1 MKRTTISVIL
11 LSSSMFLISLFALVK
26 QEAGSPGRAAAL
38 FEAGVPINISNS
50 ASESSFPLIGLDSA
64 GAAYAIWIERTGSRN
79 FTFATNG
86 SGSWSDPENVDRIYS
101 SVEDAGFPVFAVAP
115 SGAGHLMFHDVR
127 GASYDIYHLGYSGVW
142 STAFNVSQN
151 AGGSA
156 YVSCAVS
163 PIDDGLFAVWM
174 DGSFREWEIY
184 LRQRSAQ
191 EIWGDKQILLLGR
204 GYTPEIALD
213 SEGRAHLAWST
224 RGDGNSSVWYSK
236 NATPQ
241 VSTSWTQRVLIKG
254 NTGED
259 FCRPKIGCDNEGNA
273 YIIWLDKTAGNEEIF
288 FRKVNGDGTLG
299 EEVNVSQTP
308 GASQEGVIA
317 ANRQSGHVY
326 VGWAEGGEIY
336 VNALK
341 EDGWTGR
348 TNLSNSAASS
358 KSPSFAVDSMDVLH
372 LVYAEVSGGNWEI
385 MYLTTMVP
393 PTTTST
399 TSTTSTTTST
409 TSTTTT
415 VFPRPYPPLDLF
427 VDTRLD
433 SVQTAKIN
441 TLAWHRNPAN
451 RDIEIDSYKIYRKQ
465 AGMPDSDFAFIS
477 SVSKETF
484 GSEDAG
490 IPLAQRYAY
499 RMTTMPL
506 NGEESEASESV
517 TEASLFPPLNVGC
530 RTAINN
536 SLFRREKI
544 NMISWQENPLNEDA
558 AVAQY
563 RIYRKRSD
571 QEDSEFQMIGSV
583 GGRVFEYQDRKTP
596 FNERYYYIVM
606 SVDADGNESRRS
618 NTAKEGS

>member
-11 LSSSMFLISLFALVK
+11 LLSSMFLISLYALVK
-26 QEAGSPGRAAAL
+26 PEAGSLGRAAAS

-50 ASESSFPLIGLDSA
+50 ASESSFPLIGLDSD
-64 GAAYAIWIERTGSRN
+64 GAAYAIWIERTVSRN
-79 FTFATNG
+79 FTFATNK
-86 SGSWSDPENVDRIYS
+86 SGSWSAPENVERIYS
-101 SVEDAGFPVFAVAP
+101 SVEEAGFPAIAVAP
-115 SGAGHLMFHDVR
+115 SGACHLMFHDIR

-142 STAFNVSQN
+142 SRAFNVSSN

-156 YVSCAVS
+156 YVSSAVN
-163 PIDDGLFAVWM
+163 PVDNGLFAVWM

-191 EIWGDKQILLLGR
+191 LRQRSAQEIWVDTQILLLGR
-204 GYTPEIALD
+204 GYTPEIDLD

-241 VSTSWTQRVLIKG
+241 VSTSWTQPVLIKG

-273 YIIWLDKTAGNEEIF
+273 YIIWLDRTTGNDEIF

-317 ANRQSGHVY
+317 VNRQNGHVY

-358 KSPSFAVDSMDVLH
+358 KSPSFAVDSSDVLH

-385 MYLTTMVP
+385 MYLTTMVSP
-393 PTTTST
+393 
-399 TSTTSTTTST
+399 TTST

-427 VDTRLD
+427 VDTRLG

-451 RDIEIDSYKIYRKQ
+451 GSIEIDSYKIYRKR

-477 SVSKETF
+477 LVSKETF
-484 GSEDAG
+484 GYEDAG
-490 IPLAQRYAY
+490 LPLAQRYAY

-544 NMISWQENPLNEDA
+544 NVISWQENPLNEDA

-571 QEDSEFQMIGSV
+571 QEDSQFQMIGSV
-583 GGRVFEYQDRKTP
+583 GGRVFEYQDRKIP

>member
-1 MKRTTISVIL
+1 MKRTTISIIL

-86 SGSWSDPENVDRIYS
+86 SGSWSDPENVDRIYAS
-101 SVEDAGFPVFAVAP
+101 SEEAGFPAFAVAP
-115 SGAGHLMFHDVR
+115 SGACHLMFHDAR
-127 GASYDIYHLGYSGVW
+127 GTSYDIFHLGYSGVW
-142 STAFNVSQN
+142 STALNVSSN

-191 EIWGDKQILLLGR
+191 EIWEDTQILPLGR
-204 GYTPEIALD
+204 GYTPQIALD
-213 SEGRAHLAWST
+213 SAGRAHLAWST

-236 NATPQ
+236 SATPQ
-241 VSTSWTQRVLIKG
+241 ISTSWTSPVLIKS

-259 FCRPKIGCDNEGNA
+259 FCLPKIGCDNEGNA
-273 YIIWLDKTAGNEEIF
+273 YIIWLDRTIGNEEIF

-299 EEVNVSQTP
+299 GEVNVSQTP
-308 GASQEGVIA
+308 GASQEGIVA
-317 ANRQSGHVY
+317 VNRQNGHVY
-326 VGWAEGGEIY
+326 VGWTEGGEIY
-336 VNALK
+336 VNALN

-358 KSPSFAVDSMDVLH
+358 KSPSFAVDSLDVLH

-385 MYLTTMVP
+385 MYLATMVP
-393 PTTTST
+393 PTTS
-399 TSTTSTTTST
+399 TTST

-451 RDIEIDSYKIYRKQ
+451 GSIEINSYKIYRKR
-465 AGMPDSDFAFIS
+465 AEMPDSDFAFIS
-477 SVSKETF
+477 SVSKDTF
-484 GSEDAG
+484 GYEDAG
-490 IPLAQRYAY
+490 VPLSQRYAY

-506 NGEESEASESV
+506 NGEESNASESV
-517 TEASLFPPLNVGC
+517 AEASLFPPLSVGC

-544 NMISWQENPLNEDA
+544 NVISWQENPLNEDA
-558 AVAQY
+558 AIAQY

-606 SVDADGNESRRS
+606 SVDGDGNESRRS